1 MSISTEARPLTTPN
15 GHRDIVRLPRR
26 SIDKLL
32 IGFGVIA
39 AMVFAVAGGLLTWG
53 ADFADDYV
61 HDELSS
67 QNVFFP
73 DEASLREEGR
83 DDLAKYA
90 GEQVTTG
97 NEAQAYASYI
107 GGHLE
112 GIADG
117 KTYAE
122 IDDRGAAQAVVDAQE
137 SGASEAE
144 IADLQAT
151 ADELKAQ
158 RDSLFRGETLRGL
171 LLSTYAWSTIGRIAA
186 IAAWVA
192 FAGAAVMTALVLAGL
207 VHMRRSKA

>member
-1 MSISTEARPLTTPN
+1 MSTSTIERPLTTDR
-15 GHRDIVRLPRR
+15 HDEDVVRLPRR
-26 SIDKLL
+26 RIDKLM

-39 AMVFAVAGGLLTWG
+39 ATVFAVAGGLLTWG
-53 ADFADDYV
+53 ADFANDYV

-67 QNVFFP
+67 QRVFFP

-83 DDLAKYA
+83 DDLVRYA
-90 GEQVTTG
+90 DQQVTTG
-97 NEAQAYASYI
+97 AEAEAYASYI
-107 GGHLE
+107 GGHME

-122 IDDRGAAQAVVDAQE
+122 IDDRGAAQAVVDARE

-171 LLSTYAWSTIGRIAA
+171 LLSSYAWSTIGRIAA

-192 FAGAAVMTALVLAGL
+192 FAGAAVMAGLVVAGL
-207 VHMRRSKA
+207 VHLRRTRA

>member
-1 MSISTEARPLTTPN
+1 MSTSTIERPLTTDR
-15 GHRDIVRLPRR
+15 HDEDVVRLPRR
-26 SIDKLL
+26 RIDKLM

-39 AMVFAVAGGLLTWG
+39 AIVFAVAGGLLTWG
-53 ADFADDYV
+53 ADFANDYV

-67 QNVFFP
+67 QRVFFP
-73 DEASLREEGR
+73 DEVSLREEGR
-83 DDLAKYA
+83 DDLVRYA
-90 GEQVTTG
+90 DQQVTTG
-97 NEAQAYASYI
+97 AEAEAYASYI
-107 GGHLE
+107 GGHME

-122 IDDRGAAQAVVDAQE
+122 IDDRGAAQAVVDARE

-171 LLSTYAWSTIGRIAA
+171 LLSSYAWSTIGRIAA

-192 FAGAAVMTALVLAGL
+192 FAGAAVMAGLVVAGL
-207 VHMRRSKA
+207 VHLRRTRA

>member
-1 MSISTEARPLTTPN
+1 MSTATIEPPPSTDR
-15 GHRDIVRLPRR
+15 HDDIVRLPRHR
-26 SIDKLL
+26 IDRLL

-39 AMVFAVAGGLLTWG
+39 AVVFAVAGGLLTWG
-53 ADFADDYV
+53 ANFADDYV

-67 QNVFFP
+67 QRVFFP
-73 DEASLREEGR
+73 DEPGLREEGR
-83 DDLAKYA
+83 DDLVRYA
-90 GEQVTTG
+90 GQQVTTG
-97 NEAQAYASYI
+97 TDAEAYASYI

-122 IDDRGAAQAVVDAQE
+122 IDDRGAAQAVVDARE
-137 SGASEAE
+137 SGASDAE

-171 LLSTYAWSTIGRIAA
+171 LLSSYAWSTIGRIAA

-192 FAGAAVMTALVLAGL
+192 FAGAAVLAALVAAGL
-207 VHMRRSKA
+207 VHLRRTNA